1 MSGKRYANPTYLA
14 TYWPRLPAENG
25 HLMCPNPSEVPW
37 EVPWEVPCTMG
48 RCFEG
53 VRARVA
59 TAGGGGVAAP
69 APAGSP

>member
-14 TYWPRLPAENG
+14 TCWPRLAAENG
-25 HLMCPNPSEVPW
+25 HLMCAYPW
-37 EVPWEVPCTMG
+37 EVLYFVLCG
-48 RCFEG
+48 SLCCFEA

-69 APAGSP
+69 AHAGSP